1 MGKDRIR
8 RRSRSPSLSPDRSR
22 RRNDRRRSRD
32 RYSNRDYNRARRSR
46 SRDRNR
52 NRDRSRDRNRH
63 HEKKEKVS
71 CADQNN
77 PTINHYGTGVDG
89 ALAAAAAA
97 EKEIKAVD
105 KDKEQAKLELE
116 MQRRRERIEKWRA
129 EKKKSTKRD
138 QIMANLELPSKSTK
152 KWSLEEDEDE
162 EEEDGEVSNKDSN
175 NKDVVVEEED
185 PLEAYMSQINQEVR
199 KIKGKKG
206 EKVVKKKSVIMM
218 GVAKKKVAEAKSKRG
233 ELIEQNQD
241 GLEYSSEEEK
251 EEGLGDAIDRLA
263 KKGKKDLAKVD
274 HNKIEYLPFVKDF
287 YREVPELARMTSEE
301 VEQFRADMEGIKVKG
316 KTCPRPIKTW
326 PQCGVSIKILDIL
339 KRNFEKPTP
348 IQAQAIPVVM
358 SGRDMMGIAKT
369 GSGKTLAFLLPLF
382 RHINAQ
388 PELEEEDGPIAIIMT
403 PTRELCMQIGKEI
416 KRFAR
421 AIKGARSV
429 CVYGGTGISEQIAE
443 LKRGAEIIVCTPG
456 RMIDMLAANGGRVTN
471 LKRVTFLVLDE
482 ADRMFDMGFEP
493 QVMRIID
500 NCRPDKQIVMFSATF
515 PRQMEAL
522 ARRILVRPIEVQV
535 GGRSVVCKD
544 IEQHVHIVEEDQK
557 FLKLLEVLGQR
568 LSDGVAIVFVDKQEH
583 ADSLLKD
590 LMNASY
596 TSCGSLHGGIDQYDR
611 DSTITS
617 FKNGKLRLLVATS
630 VAARGLDVKELV
642 LVVNY
647 DCPNHY
653 EDYVHR
659 CGRTGR
665 AGTKGYAHTLI
676 TPEQGR
682 YGGEVLKALE
692 LSDTVVPVELRQLW
706 DGYKAKLAEEG
717 KTVKSGGG
725 GFGGSGFKFDE
736 SEAAYTTE
744 KKKFQK
750 TVFGL
755 QDSDDEDVEQ
765 EIDEQIEAL
774 LDPKR
779 SVKTVSASE
788 AVASGLITGAN
799 VAGGTDLNKA
809 GNVGNNSAADKL
821 ELAKR
826 AAAKINLK
834 NNPKGVVQ
842 QSTESYL
849 SGGKKGQPLITA
861 KTVADHLAA
870 KLNAKLNYQPSEDPE
885 KDDLDGKGGFQKFEE
900 ELIINDFPQQAR
912 WRVTSKEALAQISE
926 YSDAG
931 ITVRGTY
938 YPPGKPPPEGD
949 RKLFLAIESTN
960 ELSVQKAKV
969 EITRLLKEE
978 LLKMQTSGI
987 HHINKGRYKV
997 L

>member
-1 MGKDRIR
+1 
-8 RRSRSPSLSPDRSR
+8 
-22 RRNDRRRSRD
+22 
-32 RYSNRDYNRARRSR
+32 
-46 SRDRNR
+46 
-52 NRDRSRDRNRH
+52 
-63 HEKKEKVS
+63 
-71 CADQNN
+71 
-77 PTINHYGTGVDG
+77 
-89 ALAAAAAA
+89 
-97 EKEIKAVD
+97 
-105 KDKEQAKLELE
+105 
-116 MQRRRERIEKWRA
+116 MQKRRERIEKWRA
-129 EKKKSTKRD
+129 EKKKKDMEALKAEVNVTKKE
-138 QIMANLELPSKSTK
+138 IEGKVWNLEDDTDEEEEGNNGNNKDGDDA
-152 KWSLEEDEDE
+152 EEDED
-162 EEEDGEVSNKDSN
+162 
-175 NKDVVVEEED
+175 
-185 PLEAYMSQINQEVR
+185 PLDAYMSEISKEV
-199 KIKGKKG
+199 KKFRGNKKTGIIMGAKKDENKTEASNG
-206 EKVVKKKSVIMM
+206 EEKKKSIIVMS
-218 GVAKKKVAEAKSKRG
+218 GVAKKKDSYTAKRG

-251 EEGLGDAIDRLA
+251 EEGLEGAMDRLA
-263 KKGKKDLAKVD
+263 KKGKKDLALVD
-274 HNKIEYLPFVKDF
+274 HNKIEYLPFEKCF
-287 YREVPELARMTSEE
+287 YREVPEIAKMTNGE
-301 VEQFRADMEGIKVKG
+301 VEEYRKELEGITIKG
-316 KTCPRPIKTW
+316 KNCPRPIKTW
-326 PQCGVSIKILDIL
+326 PQCGVSTKVLDIL
-339 KRNFEKPTP
+339 KKNFEKPTP
-348 IQAQAIPVVM
+348 IQAQAIPTVM
-358 SGRDMMGIAKT
+358 SGRDMIGIAKT

-388 PELEEEDGPIAIIMT
+388 PELEEGDGPIAIIMT
-403 PTRELCMQIGKEI
+403 PTRELCLQIGKEI
-416 KRFAR
+416 RRFQKG
-421 AIKGARSV
+421 IKGARSV

-471 LKRVTFLVLDE
+471 LRRVTFLVLDE

-544 IEQHVHIVEEDQK
+544 IEQTVLVIDEDQK

-568 LSDGVAIVFVDKQEH
+568 IADGSAIIFVDKQEH

-596 TSCGSLHGGIDQYDR
+596 NSCGSLHGGIDQYDR

-617 FKNGKLRLLVATS
+617 FKNGKLRILVATS

-665 AGTKGYAHTLI
+665 AGTKGFAHTFI

-682 YGGEVLKALE
+682 YAGEILKALE
-692 LSDTVVPVELRQLW
+692 LSETVVPTELRDLW
-706 DGYKAKLAEEG
+706 DSFKKKATEEG
-717 KTVKSGGG
+717 KTVKTGGG

-736 SEAAYTTE
+736 SEAAYTNE

-750 TVFGL
+750 TIFGL
-755 QDSDDEDVEQ
+755 QDSDDEDVEA
-765 EIDEQIEAL
+765 EIDDQIEAL

-788 AVASGLITGAN
+788 AAASGLIRGAN
-799 VAGGTDLNKA
+799 VAA
-809 GNVGNNSAADKL
+809 GSNAEASSTAADKL
-821 ELAKR
+821 EAAKR

-834 NNPKGVVQ
+834 NTPKGMVQ
-842 QSTESYL
+842 TSAESYL
-849 SGGKKGQPLITA
+849 AGKQGTPLITA

-870 KLNAKLNYQPSEDPE
+870 KLNAKLNYQPSDEPPPHE
-885 KDDLDGKGGFQKFEE
+885 LDGQGGFQKYEE

-938 YPPGKPPPEGD
+938 FPPGKPVPEGD

-978 LLKMQTSGI
+978 LMKLQTSGI